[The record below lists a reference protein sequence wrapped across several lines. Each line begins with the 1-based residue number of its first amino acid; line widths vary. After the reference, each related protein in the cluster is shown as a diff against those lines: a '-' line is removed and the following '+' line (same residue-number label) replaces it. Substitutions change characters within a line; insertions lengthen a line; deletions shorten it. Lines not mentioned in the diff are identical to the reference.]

1 VAFEAV
7 RKSTAPEIVVEQILK
22 KLQSG
27 EITTGARL
35 PSQRELALSFGVG
48 RSSMREA
55 LNALAVMGYLDV
67 QQGRGTF
74 IAQELPGTSPSISK
88 LQAALKAG
96 SLLDVIELRETLEC
110 KADSAERAESL
121 HLRRLNQAL
130 RDMEDSREN
139 YRRFLQADVEFHTTL
154 AEATTNQIFSEIL
167 RFLLEKVVGHHET
180 FKTTLISLEYRSRSI
195 HTLKQ
200 VLACVKREDGRGAA
214 EWMREHLNAIRRELR
229 HYIATARCT
238 HLHVDSA
245 VLVAGSWR
253 WHSSA
258 ALIGAIRV

>member
-1 VAFEAV
+1 VAFEAI
-7 RKSTAPEIVVEQILK
+7 RKSSTAPEIVVEQILK

-35 PSQRELALSFGVG
+35 PSQRALAQSFGVG

-67 QQGRGTF
+67 QQGRVTF
-74 IAQELPGTSPSISK
+74 IAQELPDATPSISK

-110 KADSAERAESL
+110 KAAELAAERSDSR
-121 HLRRLNQAL
+121 HLRRLEQAL
-130 RDMEDSREN
+130 RDMEDREED
-139 YRRFLQADVEFHTTL
+139 YRGFLQADVEFHITL
-154 AEATTNQIFSEIL
+154 AEATTNQIFSEIV

-180 FKTTLISLEYRSRSI
+180 FKTTLISLEYRSHSI
-195 HTLKQ
+195 RTLKQ

-214 EWMREHLNAIRRELR
+214 EWMREHLNAIRRELKD
-229 HYIATARCT
+229 II
-238 HLHVDSA
+238 L
-245 VLVAGSWR
+245 
-253 WHSSA
+253 
-258 ALIGAIRV
+258 

>member
-1 VAFEAV
+1 VAFEAI
-7 RKSTAPEIVVEQILK
+7 RKSSTAPEIVVEQILK

-35 PSQRELALSFGVG
+35 PSQRALAQSFGVG

-74 IAQELPGTSPSISK
+74 IAQELPDANPSISK

-110 KADSAERAESL
+110 KAAELAAERLESR
-121 HLRRLNQAL
+121 HLRRLKQAL
-130 RDMEDSREN
+130 RDMEDSQAD
-139 YRRFLQADVEFHTTL
+139 YRRFLQADVAFHITL
-154 AEATTNQIFSEIL
+154 AEATTNQIFSEIV

-180 FKTTLISLEYRSRSI
+180 FKTTLISLEYRSHSI
-195 HTLKQ
+195 RTLKQ
-200 VLACVKREDGRGAA
+200 VLACIKREDGRGAA
-214 EWMREHLNAIRRELR
+214 EWMREHLNAIRRELKD
-229 HYIATARCT
+229 II
-238 HLHVDSA
+238 L
-245 VLVAGSWR
+245 
-253 WHSSA
+253 
-258 ALIGAIRV
+258 